1 MNDERRNE
9 ILARW
14 RGGQSG
20 RQIARELHI
29 SRTTV
34 AKVIAEHQEQR
45 VQGVTGLPPP
55 RKSRGSQVDEYEAIL
70 QNYLSRYPDMSA
82 VRLLEELRRQG
93 YQGGYTVLRQ
103 RVRQLRR
110 QCDRPP
116 VERFE
121 TGPGAQAQMDW
132 ATYTVDFTQ
141 EGRRKV
147 NLFSYVLG
155 YSRRQYLHFTASQD
169 MEATIRGHVRAF
181 EHLQGVA
188 ASCLYDNMKVVV
200 ARRDGDEPI
209 YNTRFLAF
217 ATHYGFRP
225 VACRPRRPQTKGKVE
240 RPFYFVETNLL
251 SGREFRSLEHL
262 NEVTAWWLA
271 EVADVRVHRQ
281 TRRRPI
287 DMHAEE
293 VPHLIPLPDRPYEV
307 AEVVYRTV
315 DAEGFIAYGQNRYSA
330 PWHYIGQVLSV
341 RITDEEVTIYD
352 PRLEVLARHRRFPPS
367 EKHRQSRQGEHLP
380 PRDVEQRREA
390 LRQRFAELG
399 PLAVRFME
407 GLLAAQRYG
416 WDQAQRVLA
425 LSGVYRRDDLLA
437 ALERA
442 VRYGAFSANSVER
455 ILAVQARPKS
465 VLERMADEEPRSWE
479 ELFGGDPTP
488 LRPATDYQH
497 LLFEELE
504 YHDDTEEKDAAG
516 PEDDDGEPRGQPS

>member
-1 MNDERRNE
+1 MNDELRNE
-9 ILARW
+9 VLARW

-45 VQGVTGLPPP
+45 VQGATGLPPP
-55 RKSRGSQVDEYEAIL
+55 RKIRGSQVDEYEAVL
-70 QNYLSRYPDMSA
+70 RNYLSRYPDMSA
-82 VRLLEELRRQG
+82 VRLLEELRARG
-93 YQGGYTVLRQ
+93 YKGGYTVLRQ
-103 RVRQLRR
+103 RIRQLRQ
-110 QCDRPP
+110 QCPRSP

-132 ATYTVDFTQ
+132 AVYTIDFAQ

-155 YSRRQYLHFTASQD
+155 YSRRQYLRFTASQD
-169 MEATIRGHVRAF
+169 MESTIREHVRAF

-200 ARRDGDEPI
+200 ARHEGDEPV

-225 VACRPRRPQTKGKVE
+225 AACRPRRPQTKGKVE

-271 EVADVRVHRQ
+271 EVADVRIHRQ

-287 DMHAEE
+287 DMHGEE
-293 VPHLIPLPDRPYEV
+293 VPHLIALPERPYEV
-307 AEVVYRTV
+307 AEVVYRSV
-315 DAEGFIAYGQNRYSA
+315 DVEGFISYAQNRYSV
-330 PWHYIGQVLSV
+330 PWHSIGQVLAV
-341 RITDEEVTIYD
+341 RITDEEVTVYD
-352 PRLEVLARHRRFPPS
+352 PRLEVLARHRRFPPT
-367 EKHRQSRQGEHLP
+367 ERHRQSRHDGHLP
-380 PRDVEQRREA
+380 PRDATRRHEA
-390 LRQRFAELG
+390 LRQRFTDLG
-399 PLAVRFME
+399 PLAVRFLE

-416 WDQAQRVLA
+416 WDQAQKVLA
-425 LSGVYRRDDLLA
+425 LSGSYRRDDLLA

-442 VRYGAFSANSVER
+442 VRYGAFSANCVER

-465 VLERMADEEPRSWE
+465 VLERMADEEPYCWR
-479 ELFGGDPTP
+479 ELFGDDPTP
-488 LRPATDYQH
+488 PRPATDYQH
-497 LLFEELE
+497 LLFEEPE
-504 YHDDTEEKDAAG
+504 HHDDTEEKDDAG
-516 PEDDDGEPRGQPS
+516 PEDDAGGPCGQPS